1 MVTDIHEFAHNAI
14 SFNWDVHDAAKIFI
28 SVNCL
33 STDFS
38 AQKGI
43 KVRISR
49 ISESHFGSGP
59 SLCSIYGF
67 SWIFMVCPLWRH
79 KRRPT
84 SFSRFGWLAY
94 DVFYLFV
101 SLLRSKS
108 CPPYPKLIL
117 LNVKNVQL
125 YHIAVQL
132 KPKTEKT
139 DKPTDSTRIEIKII
153 HLSSSQP
160 PIKPETKTLI
170 YAIISIRFK
179 NNRYWTCSMT

>member
-1 MVTDIHEFAHNAI
+1 MFDLWFFMNFHGLPC
-14 SFNWDVHDAAKIFI
+14 DVIN
-28 SVNCL
+28 V
-33 STDFS
+33 
-38 AQKGI
+38 AQ
-43 KVRISR
+43 R
-49 ISESHFGSGP
+49 HFLVLVG
-59 SLCSIYGF
+59 LLMTCSIF
-67 SWIFMVCPLWRH
+67 LSRSSVQV
-79 KRRPT
+79 
-84 SFSRFGWLAY
+84 SFSL
-94 DVFYLFV
+94 
-101 SLLRSKS
+101 
-108 CPPYPKLIL
+108 PPKLIL

-179 NNRYWTCSMT
+179 NNRY

>member
-43 KVRISR
+43 KVRISSP
-49 ISESHFGSGP
+49 IFG

-67 SWIFMVCPLWRH
+67 SWIFMVCCDVINVAQRH
-79 KRRPT
+79 FLVLVGLPMTCSIFLSRFSVQV
-84 SFSRFGWLAY
+84 SFSLPLA
-94 DVFYLFV
+94 
-101 SLLRSKS
+101 
-108 CPPYPKLIL
+108 YPKLIL

-160 PIKPETKTLI
+160 PIKPRQRPWFTQ
-170 YAIISIRFK
+170 
-179 NNRYWTCSMT
+179 

>member
-1 MVTDIHEFAHNAI
+1 MVFHEF
-14 SFNWDVHDAAKIFI
+14 
-28 SVNCL
+28 
-33 STDFS
+33 
-38 AQKGI
+38 
-43 KVRISR
+43 
-49 ISESHFGSGP
+49 
-59 SLCSIYGF
+59 
-67 SWIFMVCPLWRH
+67 SWFALWRH

-84 SFSRFGWLAY
+84 SFSRFGYGLLMTCSI
-94 DVFYLFV
+94 FLSRSFGP
-101 SLLRSKS
+101 SLLQPL
-108 CPPYPKLIL
+108 PPYPKLIL

-170 YAIISIRFK
+170 YAIILIRFK
-179 NNRYWTCSMT
+179 PLSNVFQWRNHYVIPTMTWYRDFTYLLRNTYTNHNQYYVTAFT

>member
-1 MVTDIHEFAHNAI
+1 MFDLWFFMNFHGLPC
-14 SFNWDVHDAAKIFI
+14 DVIN
-28 SVNCL
+28 V
-33 STDFS
+33 
-38 AQKGI
+38 AQ
-43 KVRISR
+43 R
-49 ISESHFGSGP
+49 HFLVLVG
-59 SLCSIYGF
+59 LAMTCSIF
-67 SWIFMVCPLWRH
+67 S
-79 KRRPT
+79 
-84 SFSRFGWLAY
+84 
-94 DVFYLFV
+94 V

-108 CPPYPKLIL
+108 PSASLPPNLIL

-179 NNRYWTCSMT
+179 NNRYRTCLVT